1 MNDSPNWGE
10 LQQVFTDLRSP
21 GVWFELGVLLV
32 CLGVAYLFTRWLAYR
47 LTLASEVAAAKTD
60 ASGKAEDGLALL
72 PPLETPVLA
81 PDSVWFGRRILDGL
95 LFPCLALVLVYLAN
109 KRLDTYYPQVA
120 ILHIA
125 VPILMSLTVI
135 RFFAR
140 VLTGVYP
147 GSGMARLV
155 ERGVSWVAWVGA
167 VLWILGLL
175 PSVLTELDA
184 LAFSFGKTRISVR
197 MLGEG
202 VLSSTVVLML
212 ALWVA
217 GGIEKR
223 VLVPAVHDLSMRK
236 AAVNAVRAL
245 LLLLGLLIAL
255 SAVGVDL
262 TALSVLGGG
271 LGVGLGLGLQK
282 LASNYISGFVIL
294 LERSLRIGDMVKVD
308 NFEGQIT
315 DIKTRY
321 TLIRAANGRESVVPN
336 EKLITERTEN
346 MSLADSSVSLT
357 SVISVGYDSDVAQVQ
372 AILCGA
378 ASAQARVLTTPAPAA
393 FLSNFGADGLE
404 FTLSYWIADVQNGQ
418 LGVRS
423 EVHIAM
429 LKGLRSASIDIPYPQ
444 RVLHQALPAATP
456 QAEQAVEATVVR

>member
-1 MNDSPNWGE
+1 MNGGE
-10 LQQVFTDLRSP
+10 LQKVLADLRSP
-21 GVWFELGVLLV
+21 GVWFELGVLLA
-32 CLGVAYLFTRWLAYR
+32 CIGVAYLFTRWLGYR
-47 LTLASEVAAAKTD
+47 FALAAA
-60 ASGKAEDGLALL
+60 ASASLKAEDGAVV
-72 PPLETPVLA
+72 PVA
-81 PDSVWFGRRILDGL
+81 SSSAQGSVWFGRRTLDGL
-95 LFPCLALVLVYLAN
+95 LFPGLALMLVFVAN
-109 KRLDTYYPQVA
+109 KLLDSYYPQVA

-140 VLTGVYP
+140 VLTGVFP
-147 GSGMARLV
+147 NSGMARLV

-175 PSVLTELDA
+175 PSVLAELDA

-202 VLSSTVVLML
+202 VLSSTIVLML

-223 VLVPAVHDLSMRK
+223 VLVPAVQDLSMRK

-282 LASNYISGFVIL
+282 LASNYVSGFVIL
-294 LERSLRIGDMVKVD
+294 LERSLRIGDTVKVD

-336 EKLITERTEN
+336 EKLITERIEN
-346 MSLADSSVSLT
+346 MSLADPNVSLT
-357 SVISVGYDSDVAQVQ
+357 SVISVDYDSDVAEVQ
-372 AILCGA
+372 AILCAA
-378 ASAQARVLTTPAPAA
+378 ASAQARVLTAPSPSA

-404 FTLSYWIADVQNGQ
+404 FTLNYWIADMQNGQ
-418 LGVRS
+418 LNVRS
-423 EVHIAM
+423 DVHIAI
-429 LKGLRSASIDIPYPQ
+429 LQALRAANIDIPYPQ
-444 RVLHQALPAATP
+444 RVLHQAQPLART
-456 QAEQAVEATVVR
+456 AEAVAPS